1 MPVNSTSGKYAT
13 VTALGVALPGLQE
26 WSVSETGDNLDAT
39 TADGAGFG
47 DTDTGVDELEITL
60 RGLVKLGSTVLPGIK
75 RGTIFTNLYLYA
87 DRTTANPVWAV
98 AQSIS
103 LGPVNTV
110 RIRGQIEYSVTV
122 KSKGVYVGPLAS

>member
-98 AQSIS
+98 AQAIS

>member
-39 TADGAGFG
+39 TADGAGYG
-47 DTDTGVDELEITL
+47 DTDTGINELEITL
-60 RGLVKLGSTVLPGIK
+60 RGLVKLGSTVLPGIA
-75 RGTIFTNLYLYA
+75 RGTLFTNLYLYA

-98 AQSIS
+98 PISIS

-122 KSKGVYVGPLAS
+122 KSKGSYTGPLAS